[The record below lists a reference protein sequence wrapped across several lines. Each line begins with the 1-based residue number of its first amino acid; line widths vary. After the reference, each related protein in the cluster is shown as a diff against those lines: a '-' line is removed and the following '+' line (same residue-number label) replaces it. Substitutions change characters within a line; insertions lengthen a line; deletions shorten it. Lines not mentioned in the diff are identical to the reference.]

1 MKTTLSILI
10 LLASL
15 SGCTKC
21 YECRVNTTTTGFGTS
36 QSSMTRI
43 EKCDMTKRD
52 VKAFKRGMEGTTTV
66 KQNGK
71 DVTVKTTVSCY

>member
-1 MKTTLSILI
+1 MKKLIYILI
-10 LLASL
+10 PLAMAS
-15 SGCTKC
+15 CTKC

-43 EKCDMTKRD
+43 QKCDMTKRD